1 MDVITTHFDSISNNS
16 QQYGELLD
24 YREFYL
30 MNKNT
35 IIKVNIGRKEK
46 SIIIKSTNYVISCNS
61 KELSTL
67 FGSNFKSND
76 TAYQFIIDSFEE
88 NKFVVKH
95 IIINKELQLIYKKND
110 KNKEENIAISLIYN
124 PDNKDFNYIE
134 LNNQYIHIKKQFAEL
149 KKENLQLKEELNL
162 LKSYYKN
169 ETPKDIHVIS
179 DLTEDAY
186 SDDISDNTLTVFK
199 SIQDIFY
206 LIYSNK
212 KKSIICHNLIEQKR
226 VIEIKNCHNE
236 YITNFRHYFDEKN
249 KRDLIIS
256 ISYADKNIKLWN
268 VLKWECLTS
277 IANIYV
283 NGYLYS
289 ACFLEAYNYILT
301 SNSNLYGDSGP
312 IKVYDFSGQKI
323 TEIDGS
329 NENTSFINTFYDK
342 KTSTTFVLTGNSNYV
357 KSYDYDKNEVFR
369 KYSDNYNNNHLSI
382 IISNT
387 EEDEVRLIES
397 CYDGNIRVW
406 DFYSGLLLNKI
417 KIGDNWLYGI
427 CLWNT
432 KYLFVGCSDKTIK
445 LIDLKEE
452 YIVKSFK
459 GHNNS
464 VLTIKKINHPQYGEC
479 LITQGYNDDPIKLWI
494 NKN

>member
-1 MDVITTHFDSISNNS
+1 MDVITTHSDSISNNS

-226 VIEIKNCHNE
+226 
-236 YITNFRHYFDEKN
+236 
-249 KRDLIIS
+249 
-256 ISYADKNIKLWN
+256 
-268 VLKWECLTS
+268 
-277 IANIYV
+277 
-283 NGYLYS
+283 
-289 ACFLEAYNYILT
+289 
-301 SNSNLYGDSGP
+301 
-312 IKVYDFSGQKI
+312 
-323 TEIDGS
+323 
-329 NENTSFINTFYDK
+329 
-342 KTSTTFVLTGNSNYV
+342 
-357 KSYDYDKNEVFR
+357 
-369 KYSDNYNNNHLSI
+369 LS
-382 IISNT
+382 
-387 EEDEVRLIES
+387 
-397 CYDGNIRVW
+397 
-406 DFYSGLLLNKI
+406 
-417 KIGDNWLYGI
+417 
-427 CLWNT
+427 
-432 KYLFVGCSDKTIK
+432 
-445 LIDLKEE
+445 
-452 YIVKSFK
+452 
-459 GHNNS
+459 
-464 VLTIKKINHPQYGEC
+464 
-479 LITQGYNDDPIKLWI
+479 
-494 NKN
+494 